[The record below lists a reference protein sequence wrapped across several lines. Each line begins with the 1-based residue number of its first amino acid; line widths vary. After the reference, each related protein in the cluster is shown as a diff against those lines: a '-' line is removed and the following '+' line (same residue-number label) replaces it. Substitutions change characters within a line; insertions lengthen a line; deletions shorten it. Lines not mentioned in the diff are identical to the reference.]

1 MEAIAAANYWVMS
14 SRLYKH
20 IINVVDKRVPTFARP
35 FWEYEAG
42 PKTMFVQQIEILMD
56 YD

>member
-1 MEAIAAANYWVMS
+1 MS

-20 IINVVDKRVPTFARP
+20 IIAVVDKRIPQFARS

-42 PKTMFVQQIEILMD
+42 PKTIFFVRKILKCVGRLS
-56 YD
+56 